1 MITIPTVLI
10 LGAGASCPYGFPT
23 AKQLK
28 RLICQ
33 AFSDPETPSSL
44 LLSNL
49 HGRPSRNFFEFT
61 EAFRKSGV
69 PSVDAFLLHR
79 TDFLEAGKLAIAYCL
94 IPFENEAS
102 LYIPSAP
109 AEDWY
114 EYLSERLNVSFE
126 NFGKNALSIIT
137 FNYDRSLEHYLFT
150 SLQNLFGRSVDECI
164 KKLAEIPIIHVYG
177 QLGTV
182 PYPQHGCRPYEPL
195 GGDVRKDRDTV
206 LDAAH
211 GITLLHERES
221 DLREAH
227 DLLAAARTICFLGF
241 SYHELN
247 VYRLAIKAAG
257 GPSKDIFGTALG
269 MIGGEVSDIQRR
281 VHEALGSQISLID
294 ADNLY
299 VLRQNLILG

>member
-1 MITIPTVLI
+1 VITIPTVLI

-23 AKQLK
+23 AKELK
-28 RLICQ
+28 RLICE
-33 AFSDPETPSSL
+33 AFSGSETLASVL
-44 LLSNL
+44 LGAL
-49 HGRPSRNFFEFT
+49 HGCPPEKFFEFR
-61 EAFRKSGV
+61 EAFLKSGV

-79 TDFLEAGKLAIAYCL
+79 TDFLEVGKLAIAYCL
-94 IPFENEAS
+94 IPFENEAN
-102 LYIPSAP
+102 LYVPSAP

-126 NFGKNALSIIT
+126 NFGRNALSIIT

-164 KKLAEIPIIHVYG
+164 EKLAEIPLIHVYG

-182 PYPQHGCRPYEPL
+182 PYPRRGCRPYEPL
-195 GGDVRKDRDTV
+195 GKDVTKLRDTV

-227 DLLAAARTICFLGF
+227 DLLRAARTICFLGF

-247 VYRLAIKAAG
+247 VYRLAINAAG
-257 GPSKDIFGTALG
+257 IPSKDIFGTALG
-269 MIGGEVSDIQRR
+269 MIGREVSDIQGR
-281 VHEALGSQISLID
+281 VREALGSPISLID